1 MDSSYTGTPPKH
13 EKEDDESCVDLTM
26 FDTEN
31 NKSSSVD
38 LKMFDTE
45 DSRSSDPDDCCH
57 HIEKV
62 STSIQMFSI
71 FIISLI
77 ITN

>member
-1 MDSSYTGTPPKH
+1 MDSSHTPPKH
-13 EKEDDESCVDLTM
+13 EKEDDESSVDLLI
-26 FDTEN
+26 FDKEDD
-31 NKSSSVD
+31 KPSVD
-38 LKMFDTE
+38 LKILDTE
-45 DSRSSDPDDCCH
+45 DSKSSDPDDCCH

-71 FIISLI
+71 FITSLI

>member
-1 MDSSYTGTPPKH
+1 
-13 EKEDDESCVDLTM
+13 M
-26 FDTEN
+26 FDIEN
-31 NKSSSVD
+31 DKSFSVD

-45 DSRSSDPDDCCH
+45 DSNASDSDDYCH

-62 STSIQMFSI
+62 STSIQIFSI
-71 FIISLI
+71 FITSVM